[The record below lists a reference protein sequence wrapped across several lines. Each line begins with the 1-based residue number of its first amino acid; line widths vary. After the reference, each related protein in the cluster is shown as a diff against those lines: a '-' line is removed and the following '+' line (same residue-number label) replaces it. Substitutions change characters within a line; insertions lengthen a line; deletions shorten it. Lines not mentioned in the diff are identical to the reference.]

1 MKSGFS
7 RALKAVL
14 VHEGGKVDD
23 PRDNGGRTNA
33 GVTQRVYDGYRRRQ
47 GREPR
52 DVYAMSQ
59 AERDSI
65 YRQQYW
71 NAVRGDDLP
80 SGLDYVMFDGAV
92 NSGPGQAIKW
102 LQRALQPRYTGKIDG
117 IMGMATIDALDAHP
131 DHDALIGAICDRR
144 MAFLK
149 KLNTWPT
156 FKRGWTSRVA
166 QVRKIGQA
174 WATGSVA
181 PKPTFIVGCN
191 AKANIEDAVKRPS
204 TMPADMLTGAGVV
217 GGSAKPVDSALQ
229 PVETAITTATDQ
241 LSPLAAVSD
250 YIAMIVTGLTIAG
263 VVCFI
268 GGMLWRAYVKR
279 RAAERD
285 DALDLQGA
293 G

>member
-14 VHEGGKVDD
+14 VHEGGKVDHPAD
-23 PRDNGGRTNA
+23 PGGKTNA

-80 SGLDYVMFDGAV
+80 SGIDYVLFDGAV

-102 LQRALQPRYTGKIDG
+102 LQRALGPRYTGRIDG
-117 IMGMATIDALDAHP
+117 VMATVTLDALDAHP
-131 DHDALIGAICDRR
+131 DHAALIDAICDRR
-144 MAFLK
+144 MAFLRA
-149 KLNTWPT
+149 LRTWRT
-156 FKRGWTSRVA
+156 FGKGWTRRVA
-166 QVRKIGQA
+166 AVR
-174 WATGSVA
+174 ATGKAWVA
-181 PKPTFIVGCN
+181 GEKGPTLAFVEYGN
-191 AKANIEDAVKRPS
+191 ARANIEDARSRPS
-204 TMPADMLTGAGVV
+204 TMVADMTTGV
-217 GGSAKPVDSALQ
+217 GGAASTAA
-229 PVETAITTATDQ
+229 PVESAITTATDQ
-241 LSPLAAVSD
+241 LSPLASVSEH
-250 YIAMIVTGLTIAG
+250 IAYIVTALTISG
-263 VVCFI
+263 VAMLI

-285 DALDLQGA
+285 DALDVQGA